1 MAEQLTTEQ
10 GNEPQVP
17 DALTMSDEDFANM
30 DPSTFEVPVEE
41 TADEGEEHLTDQDE
55 PENTDPDSSDDPTS
69 DEEESDETS
78 EESEDEEDADAEAEA
93 SDSEDED
100 GTDEDDEKDTEA
112 EDSEESDSDEDSAE
126 DSDDKDKEEKDTE
139 KDEVDFKAEYE
150 KLMAPFKAAGREM
163 EVRNPDEARR
173 LMQMGADYNRK
184 MAAIKPVRKTMKLLE
199 KHGLLDEQ
207 KLGHLID
214 LSQGNK
220 GAIQKLLKDQGVDP
234 LDFDTNEESDYKPGT
249 YTVDDREVELDSVLE
264 DLKDTP
270 TYQKTLDV
278 VGNKWDEKSQ
288 NIIAENPGVLE
299 VLNTHM
305 ASGIYE
311 RVATEVERQRVFGH
325 LQGMSDLEA
334 YKQIGDRMAEEGA
347 FNDLAQRQTQNEP
360 APEKKPVVRK
370 PKAKKADPK
379 VKERKRA
386 ASSTKSK
393 PASKSPG
400 SYDPLAMSDEEFEK
414 QFAENLLR

>member
-17 DALTMSDEDFANM
+17 DALTMSDDDFANM

-41 TADEGEEHLTDQDE
+41 TANEGNEQLTDQDE
-55 PENTDPDSSDDPTS
+55 PEDADPNSSDDPTS
-69 DEEESDETS
+69 EEESDETS
-78 EESEDEEDADAEAEA
+78 EESDPSDDDTGEDEN
-93 SDSEDED
+93 
-100 GTDEDDEKDTEA
+100 TDTEA
-112 EDSEESDSDEDSAE
+112 EDPEESDSDEDPAE
-126 DSDDKDKEEKDTE
+126 KDPDDKDEGDDTD
-139 KDEVDFKAEYE
+139 KEVDFKAEYE

-299 VLNTHM
+299 VLNNHM

-334 YKQIGDRMAEEGA
+334 YKQVGDRMAEEGA

>member
-1 MAEQLTTEQ
+1 MADALTTEQ

-30 DPSTFEVPVEE
+30 DPSAFELPDAAHEE
-41 TADEGEEHLTDQDE
+41 
-55 PENTDPDSSDDPTS
+55 DPDADVSDENSSDDPTFDEDGS
-69 DEEESDETS
+69 DDEPEETDDEET
-78 EESEDEEDADAEAEA
+78 EEDADASAEA
-93 SDSEDED
+93 SDSEDTETDGED
-100 GTDEDDEKDTEA
+100 AEA
-112 EDSEESDSDEDSAE
+112 PDGDEDSAE
-126 DSDDKDKEEKDTE
+126 TDTKEETT
-139 KDEVDFKAEYE
+139 DEAPVDYKAEYE

-163 EVRNPDEARR
+163 DVRNPDEARR

-234 LDFDTNEESDYKPGT
+234 LDFDTNEESDYKPNT
-249 YTVDDREVELDSVLE
+249 YTVDDREVELDSVL
-264 DLKDTP
+264 DNLKDTP
-270 TYQKTLDV
+270 TYQRTLDV
-278 VGNKWDEKSQ
+278 VGNKWDAKSQ
-288 NIIAENPGVLE
+288 SIIADNPGVLE
-299 VLNTHM
+299 VLNSHM
-305 ASGIYE
+305 ANGVYE

-334 YKQIGDRMAEEGA
+334 YKQIGDQMAQDGK
-347 FNDLAQRQTQNEP
+347 FNDLAPRPAHNAP
-360 APEKKPVVRK
+360 APEEKPVVRK
-370 PKAKKADPK
+370 PKPKADDLK
-379 VKERKRA
+379 LKEKKRA
-386 ASSTKSK
+386 AGSTKSK
-393 PASKSPG
+393 PASKAPG